1 MKVIYVKDIMEDI
14 IEAINEAAISGRDI
28 NGIALTKEEADEFDM
43 LMIKK
48 GYASLGDKLVLDGYT
63 VVFNEV
69 PIYLEEEKYVH

>member
-48 GYASLGDKLVLDGYT
+48 GYANLGDKLVLDGYT